1 MSQSELIFT
10 SSHTISDVN
19 ELASDIGRE
28 CERLISIYGSEN
40 TNEIVAKCI
49 EVLEMLETL
58 MSEREKLNDE
68 IRMLKEKIQG
78 MECRKSVK
86 EENQKAFEK
95 VKKRFWVEF

>member
-1 MSQSELIFT
+1 MTLG

-40 TNEIVAKCI
+40 TREIVAKCI
-49 EVLEMLETL
+49 EVLEMMETL
-58 MSEREKLNDE
+58 MSERVKLDE
-68 IRMLKEKIQG
+68 EIKTLQEKIQQL
-78 MECRKSVK
+78 ECRKNVK

-95 VKKRFWVEF
+95 VKKGFWVEF